1 MHESRLVRKYLPV
14 NSYSITMHTLL
25 THLYRTIINVTCN
38 ISVSRHSRM
47 SCVWRLVSLLALL
60 SSSAPVTTLDSA
72 LLARLL
78 APPPGEPGLVET
90 GSRDHDSHL

>member
-1 MHESRLVRKYLPV
+1 
-14 NSYSITMHTLL
+14 
-25 THLYRTIINVTCN
+25 
-38 ISVSRHSRM
+38 M

-78 APPPGEPGLVET
+78 APPAGELGLEET